1 MDALMFALGRGN
13 AGSNLRHTET
23 VEKTGA
29 GGMDALMFALSHSK
43 GTSGLRHAETVER
56 TGLVASDPNAEKMA
70 RLLDDLETG
79 KAGEAEVSAQL
90 QALLSQAQGQPQA
103 PSQPPAAGGAPTHAP
118 PPPS

>member
-103 PSQPPAAGGAPTHAP
+103 PSQPAAAYLRRRYLS
-118 PPPS
+118 PS